1 MKAIITGV
9 SGQDG
14 AYLAKSLVKKGYTII
29 GVVRKEDGGVYQNF
43 SFLGIKGRVDLVK
56 IDLKN
61 FEEVSGL
68 IKKEMPDEIYHLA
81 AVSSVGYSFQ
91 KPFETLQF
99 NLNSTLNVIE
109 SIRKINPQIKF
120 FNAVSSEAYGN
131 VDEGNLPITEET
143 LFSPVS
149 PYGVSKASSFHMIQ
163 NYRRVYGL
171 WLVNGIMFNHE
182 SVLRKE
188 NFVTKKII
196 SSAIRASRGEEIFF
210 DLGNLSISRDW
221 GYAPDYVEGM
231 WKSLQVKEAGDYIF
245 ATGEMNSL
253 KDFLVKVFEKL
264 GLNYEDFVS
273 VSQNL
278 YRKNEILKNYGDPSK
293 TVRILDWN
301 NSKSFDELIERLI
314 SDELEYQSFQGLDN

>member
-99 NLNSTLNVIE
+99 NLNSTF
-109 SIRKINPQIKF
+109 P
-120 FNAVSSEAYGN
+120 
-131 VDEGNLPITEET
+131 
-143 LFSPVS
+143 
-149 PYGVSKASSFHMIQ
+149 
-163 NYRRVYGL
+163 
-171 WLVNGIMFNHE
+171 
-182 SVLRKE
+182 
-188 NFVTKKII
+188 
-196 SSAIRASRGEEIFF
+196 
-210 DLGNLSISRDW
+210 
-221 GYAPDYVEGM
+221 
-231 WKSLQVKEAGDYIF
+231 
-245 ATGEMNSL
+245 
-253 KDFLVKVFEKL
+253 
-264 GLNYEDFVS
+264 
-273 VSQNL
+273 
-278 YRKNEILKNYGDPSK
+278 
-293 TVRILDWN
+293 
-301 NSKSFDELIERLI
+301 
-314 SDELEYQSFQGLDN
+314 